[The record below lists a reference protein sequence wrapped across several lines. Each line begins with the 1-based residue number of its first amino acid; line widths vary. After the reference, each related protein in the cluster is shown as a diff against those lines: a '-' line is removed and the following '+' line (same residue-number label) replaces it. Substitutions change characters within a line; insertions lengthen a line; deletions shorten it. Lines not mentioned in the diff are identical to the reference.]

1 MIRSQRLVAALGAAL
16 FSFLSIVIAPVM
28 FTDQSFAASA
38 GSAPCLSTVTDS
50 STVSV
55 VYSSGQSKCYVIFKG
70 GSNAW
75 TAPSGVTSVDI
86 LVIAGGG
93 AGGSGAW
100 AGGGGAGGIVIDT
113 SYATTPLSSYSLAV
127 GDGGTPGTA
136 TLDNALNRSGNG
148 SDSWFGSN
156 STLVA
161 KGGGAGASYAWGQSP
176 TSTCN
181 GASGGS
187 GGGATECNNSGV
199 SNTGGSSTQTL
210 PSGANAKYG
219 NIGGGTPI
227 ANYAS
232 GGGGGGSGAAGTAV
246 TASGTGAKGGDGTQ
260 DFSSWITAITSGMSG
275 VSGWSTATSS
285 GYIAGGGGGAA
296 GPTRGAPGLG
306 GGGYGGDQ
314 TNGINGVNGVT
325 NTGSGGG
332 GASYDGNSGTGG
344 SGGKGLLVIRYTAS
358 VSTSVSIGLAGGVK
372 VATYRAPIA
381 LTATLTGGDGKVK
394 FYQDGK
400 AIPGCQSI
408 ASSGLT
414 ATCLWRPASKRLIT
428 LTAELVANGAV
439 LGSKSVPIA
448 VSISNRS
455 GTRN

>member
-1 MIRSQRLVAALGAAL
+1 MIRSQRFVAALGAAL

-28 FTDQSFAASA
+28 FADQSFAASA

-50 STVSV
+50 TTVSV
-55 VYSSGQSKCYVIFKG
+55 VYSSGQSKCYVIFKS

-75 TAPSGVTSVDI
+75 TAPSSVTSIDI

-100 AGGGGAGGIVIDT
+100 GGGGGAGGIVLDT
-113 SYATTPLSSYSLAV
+113 GYATTPLSSYSLTL
-127 GDGGTPGTA
+127 GDGGAPGTA
-136 TLDNALNRSGNG
+136 DLNNAVNRSANG
-148 SDSWFGSN
+148 ADSWFGSN

-161 KGGGAGASYAWGQSP
+161 KGGGAGASYAWSKTP
-176 TSTCN
+176 ITDCN
-181 GASGGS
+181 GSNGGS
-187 GGGATECNNSGV
+187 GGGATECNNAGNI
-199 SNTGGSSTQTL
+199 NTGGTSSQTL
-210 PSGANAKYG
+210 PTGANAKYG
-219 NIGGGTPI
+219 NSGGGTPT
-227 ANYAS
+227 ANYSS
-232 GGGGGGSGAAGTAV
+232 GGGGGGSGTSGTAV
-246 TASGTGAKGGDGTQ
+246 TAIGTGAKGGDGTQ
-260 DFSSWITAITSGMSG
+260 DFSSWITAISSGMSG
-275 VSGWSTATSS
+275 VSGWSTATSA

-306 GGGYGGDQ
+306 GGGYGGDG
-314 TNGINGVNGVT
+314 TNGINGISGVA

-332 GASYDGNSGTGG
+332 GASYNGNNGTGG
-344 SGGKGLLVIRYTAS
+344 YGGSGLLVIRYAAS
-358 VSTSVSIGLAGGVK
+358 VSTTVSLGLSGGVK

-400 AIPGCQSI
+400 VIPGCQSI
-408 ASSGLT
+408 NSSGLI

-428 LTAELVANGAV
+428 LSAEVISSGAIV
-439 LGSKSVPIA
+439 GSKTIPIT
-448 VSISNRS
+448 VSIVNRS

>member
-1 MIRSQRLVAALGAAL
+1 MRAQRILASLSAAV
-16 FSFLSIVIAPVM
+16 FSLLSIVIAPVM
-28 FTDQSFAASA
+28 FAEPSSAATI
-38 GSAPCLSTVTDS
+38 GSAPCLSTVTDTT
-50 STVSV
+50 TVSV
-55 VYSSGQSKCYVIFKG
+55 VYASGTSQCYVIFKG

-75 TAPSGVTSVDI
+75 TAPSSVTSADI

-113 SYATTPLSSYSLAV
+113 AYAITPLTSYSLTV
-127 GDGGTPGTA
+127 GDGGAPGTA
-136 TLDNALNRSGNG
+136 DLNNAVNRSGNG
-148 SDSWFGSN
+148 ADSWFGSN

-161 KGGGAGASYAWGQSP
+161 KGGGAGASYAWNRTP
-176 TSTCN
+176 ITDCN
-181 GASGGS
+181 GSNGGS
-187 GGGATECNNSGV
+187 GGGATECNNAGYT
-199 SNTGGSSTQTL
+199 NTGGTSTQTL
-210 PSGANAKYG
+210 PTGANAKYG
-219 NIGGGTPI
+219 NNGGGTPT
-227 ANYAS
+227 ANWAS
-232 GGGGGGSGAAGTAV
+232 GGGGGGSGVAGAAV

-260 DFSSWITAITSGMSG
+260 DFSSWITAITSGMTG
-275 VSGWSTATSS
+275 VSGWSTATTS

-314 TNGINGVNGVT
+314 TNGINGISGVA

-332 GASYDGNSGTGG
+332 GSSYNGPATGGTGG
-344 SGGKGLLVIRYTAS
+344 SGLLIIRYSAS
-358 VSTSVSIGLAGGVK
+358 VTTAVSVGLAGGVK
-372 VATYRAPIA
+372 TATYRAPIA
-381 LTATLTGGDGKVK
+381 ITATLTGGNGKVK

-400 AIPGCQSI
+400 VIPGCQSI

-439 LGSKSVPIA
+439 LGSKSIPIT

-455 GTRN
+455 GIRN